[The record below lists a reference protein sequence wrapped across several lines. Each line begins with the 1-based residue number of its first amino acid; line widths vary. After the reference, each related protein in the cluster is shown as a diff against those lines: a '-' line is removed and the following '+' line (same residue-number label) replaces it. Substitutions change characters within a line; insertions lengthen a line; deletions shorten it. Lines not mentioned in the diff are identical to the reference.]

1 MKLALVL
8 HTDRFCNNEKINHFD
23 KLDNQLENYFET
35 KHFGNSLNEV
45 YFGIVI
51 LSKTFKELHVLSKP
65 RYIKSRK
72 SFECEI
78 EYDFE
83 NFMKIDNED
92 IKGFIIDGIISSLPL
107 ITEKVKDFDVV
118 AFKNELE
125 NFKV

>member
-8 HTDRFCNNEKINHFD
+8 HTDRFCSNDKIYHYRIIKNE
-23 KLDNQLENYFET
+23 LESYFET
-35 KHFGNSLNEV
+35 KHFGDSLNEV

-72 SFECEI
+72 SFECEV

-83 NFMKIDNED
+83 NFMKIDNAD
-92 IKGFIIDGIISSLPL
+92 IKRFIIDGIISSLPL